1 MKLDGLVVIITGGA
15 SGLGEAALRHLLQK
29 GCKVAIADRN
39 EERMNTLQK
48 EFPQILIFKC
58 DVTKEEEVKAAVEG
72 TVAKWG
78 QVNAALA
85 SAGICPYNLMLTKKK
100 SLDITV
106 F

>member
-1 MKLDGLVVIITGGA
+1 LQLHPNYTLLLFLMKLDGLVVIITGGA

-39 EERMNTLQK
+39 EERMNALQK
-48 EFPQILIFKC
+48 EFPHILIFKC

-78 QVNAALA
+78 ALHAALA
-85 SAGICPYNLMLTKKK
+85 SAGIAPV
-100 SLDITV
+100 D
-106 F
+106 